1 MKLTTPMTITAAD
14 SESRTITGRIV
25 AFEEAA
31 NASTGKVVFAKG
43 SIEPKDV
50 LLNLEH
56 DRTRRIGK
64 PLSISLSE
72 DQMSI
77 NATFKVANT
86 TAGNDALIEAS
97 EGLRDGFSIELAVD
111 DYINEKNGT
120 MRVLAGELTGV
131 ALVSEPAVRSARVA
145 EVAATEGEE
154 DSESTPEEDA
164 TPTPTTEGDE
174 VENTVTNADTVE
186 TVEAAQSVTAAATA
200 KIGGFTSKPR
210 LDLSAG
216 KQLEMNIKAA
226 LGSEEAR
233 QYVAAASD
241 TTDNAGLVPTR
252 QLTTVI
258 NGLANST
265 RSNIDA
271 VSRGTLPDAGMS
283 FELPKIT
290 QLPSVTVE
298 DEGGT
303 VADVDQNSEFLSVSV
318 KKYSG
323 AQTFSVELFD
333 RSSPAFIDELMR
345 NMAAQY
351 AKATDTAVNAALIA
365 GASADGTTV
374 TTYPTA
380 AELLGIIARG
390 AASVYNG
397 TQGFAKNIIMNT
409 SQWSNVM
416 TLNDSGRPIYNA
428 AQPMNAGGV
437 VTPTSIRGNVAGL
450 DLYVTA
456 NTAAGTDTDGSI
468 LIVNPDAYTWYESP
482 TYQLRADV
490 IATGQISVMMYG
502 YGAIAT
508 KIGAGAFKNNKA

>member
-14 SESRTITGRIV
+14 SDTRIISGRIV
-25 AFEEAA
+25 AFEEPA

-43 SIEPKDV
+43 SIKPSPVK
-50 LLNLEH
+50 LNLEH
-56 DRTRRIGK
+56 DRTRPIGK
-64 PLSISLSE
+64 TLDMTLNENSIDAS
-72 DQMSI
+72 
-77 NATFKVANT
+77 FKISNT
-86 TAGNDALIEAS
+86 TAGSDAIAEAMD
-97 EGLRDGFSIELAVD
+97 GLRDGFSIELAVD
-111 DYINEKNGT
+111 EYVMEKDGT
-120 MRVLAGELTGV
+120 MRVLMGELTGV
-131 ALVSEPAVRSARVA
+131 ALVTEPAVRSARVSD
-145 EVAATEGEE
+145 VAATEGEE
-154 DSESTPEEDA
+154 EATEDSDSTVETDA
-164 TPTPTTEGDE
+164 TPTEGEDE
-174 VENTVTNADTVE
+174 VENTVTDASAVE
-186 TVEAAQSVTAAATA
+186 TVEAAQSVTATSKPVAY
-200 KIGGFTSKPR
+200 SKPR

-271 VSRGTLPDAGMS
+271 VSRGTLPDAGLT

-290 QLPSVTVE
+290 QLPSVTQE

-303 VADVDQNSEFLSVSV
+303 VADVDQNAEFLSVSV

-365 GASADGTTV
+365 GATADATTT

-397 TQGFAKNIIMNT
+397 TQGFARNIIMNT

-428 AQPMNAGGV
+428 SQPSNAGGL
-437 VTPTSIRGNVAGL
+437 VTPNSVRGNVAGL

-468 LIVNPDAYTWYESP
+468 IIVNPDAYTWYESP